1 VSKLDLYKLTKN
13 NKLEIL
19 DSLKFDLER
28 DIQSVIEKNTQE
40 LFNLQYVKSEFSV
53 SNYRIDTLC
62 FNEELKSF
70 VIVEY
75 KKNQSYSVI
84 DQGFTYLSTMLNNKS
99 DFVLEYN
106 ESTGNNLKRDQ
117 IDWSQSKVIFI
128 SPSFSQYQRDSVN
141 FKDVPFELWEVKKFK
156 NEMIGL
162 NQLVTTS
169 NQSVKGLEKSKD
181 NVLKEIKVNDEN
193 VVLAKTNDHIQ
204 NLYEELK
211 ESMSSWNDVTFKI
224 NEKNNYVSVIRKN
237 KVKIYLNFQKNQIKI
252 EIVRKIDFKGK
263 VNEMPTKFTLDD
275 PKNLF
280 HLFTNKYKEIY
291 SYSMKDTKDMDYVL
305 LMMKQ
310 KYDN

>member
-1 VSKLDLYKLTKN
+1 MDLYKLTKE

-19 DSLKFDLER
+19 ESFKFDLER

-40 LFNLQYVKSEFSV
+40 LFNLQFVKSEFTV
-53 SNYRIDTLC
+53 NNYRIDSLC

-70 VIVEY
+70 VIIEY

-106 ESTGNNLKRDQ
+106 ESTGKHLKRDQ

-162 NQLVTTS
+162 TQLVTTS
-169 NQSVKGLEKSKD
+169 NQSVKGLAKSKD
-181 NVLKEIKVNDEN
+181 SVLKEIKVGEEN
-193 VVLAKTNDHIQ
+193 VVVEKTNNQIKE
-204 NLYEELK
+204 LYEELK
-211 ESMSSWNDVTFKI
+211 DAMSSWNDINFKT
-224 NEKNNYVSVIRKN
+224 NEKYNYISVMRKN
-237 KVKIYLNFQKNQIKI
+237 KVKIYLNLQKNQIKI
-252 EIVRKIDFKGK
+252 EILSKIDYSGK
-263 VNEMPTKFTLDD
+263 VNEVTKKFTLDD

-280 HLFTNKYKEIY
+280 QLFSNKYKEVY
-291 SYSMKDTKDMDYVL
+291 TYSMKDTKDIDYVL

-310 KYDN
+310 KFDS

>member
-1 VSKLDLYKLTKN
+1 LDLYKLIKD

-28 DIQSVIEKNTQE
+28 DIQRIIEKNTQE

-62 FNEELKSF
+62 FNEELRSF
-70 VIVEY
+70 VIIEY

-117 IDWSQSKVIFI
+117 IDWSQSKIIFI

-156 NEMIGL
+156 NDMFGL
-162 NQLVTTS
+162 NQLITTS

-211 ESMSSWNDVTFKI
+211 ESMSSWNDVNFKI
-224 NEKNNYVSVIRKN
+224 NEKNNYVSVMRKN

-263 VNEMPTKFTLDD
+263 VNEIPTKFTLDD

>member
-1 VSKLDLYKLTKN
+1 MDLYKLTKN

>member
-1 VSKLDLYKLTKN
+1 MDLYKLIKD

-28 DIQSVIEKNTQE
+28 DIQRIIEKNTQE

-62 FNEELKSF
+62 FNEELRSF
-70 VIVEY
+70 VIIEY

-117 IDWSQSKVIFI
+117 IDWSQSKIIFI

-156 NEMIGL
+156 NDMFGL
-162 NQLVTTS
+162 NQLITTS

-211 ESMSSWNDVTFKI
+211 ESMSSWNDVNFKI
-224 NEKNNYVSVIRKN
+224 NEKNNYVSVMRKN

-263 VNEMPTKFTLDD
+263 VNEIPTKFTLDD